1 MATALAEQ
9 LQQLS
14 TRFGDASSSQKL
26 GKASLLFS
34 PREAADIDL
43 QTVYNIGLS
52 GDLIK
57 LATQYS

>member
-14 TRFGDASSSQKL
+14 TRFGNVSSSQKL

-34 PREAADIDL
+34 PREAAEVDL

-52 GDLIK
+52 GEWAFQADG
-57 LATQYS
+57 